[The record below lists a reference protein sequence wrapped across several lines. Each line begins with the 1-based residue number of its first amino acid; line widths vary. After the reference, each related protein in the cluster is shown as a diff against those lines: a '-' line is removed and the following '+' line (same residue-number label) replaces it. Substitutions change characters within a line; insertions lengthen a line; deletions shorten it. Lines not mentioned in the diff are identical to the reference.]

1 MKEVM
6 MSNIIYKAVNTETGE
21 IYIGATTKT
30 LKDRMNDHLQKA
42 NKEISQKFQE
52 AICTYGPDA
61 FIWES
66 IDTAITSN
74 ELANKE
80 SYYVLQYHAKDKGYN
95 SDRGGGIKKNVYQYD
110 IDNGNLLFTYPDLE
124 SAGNAVSAHKTSISK
139 ACLGDVKN
147 CKGFFWSYF
156 LRINF
161 KPEEDERIKKV
172 FQFALDGVYMSYFN
186 SVAEASN
193 KTGINRSS
201 IAKCCRGEYKYAGD
215 FYWKYQK

>member
-1 MKEVM
+1 MNKF
-6 MSNIIYKAVNTETGE
+6 IIYKVLNTFSDE
-21 IYIGATTKT
+21 IYIGATKCD
-30 LKDRMNDHLQKA
+30 LEKRKQDHIQKA
-42 NKEISQKFQE
+42 HKKVGSTFQE

-61 FIWES
+61 FVWES
-66 IDTAITSN
+66 IDTANTSN

-80 SYYVLQYHAKDKGYN
+80 SYYILQYHAKENGYN

-110 IDNGNLLFTYPDLE
+110 INNGNLLNAYTDLG

-139 ACLGDVKN
+139 ACLGEIKN
-147 CKGFFWSYF
+147 CKGFFWSYS
-156 LRINF
+156 LRDNY
-161 KPEEDERIKKV
+161 KPEEDERNKKV
-172 FQFALDGVYMSYFN
+172 FQFTLNGEYMCYFG

-201 IAKCCRGEYKYAGD
+201 IAKCCRGKYKYAGN